1 MQKEIYKYY
10 QDAEGK
16 IYAYAADGSQDAY
29 IQSGLIPITEEEAD
43 AIRFP
48 PPTQAQQAE
57 IIRAK
62 RDALLKETDLV
73 VIRCAEADEAVP
85 AAWKTYRQALRDI
98 PEQADFPDAVVWPQQ
113 PQAAV
118 AGEEMTETQAAAVP
132 QTA

>member
-1 MQKEIYKYY
+1 MKYY
-10 QDAEGK
+10 TNSQNQV
-16 IYAYAADGSQDAY
+16 YAYAADGSQDAY
-29 IQSGLIPITEEEAD
+29 IQPGLIPITKEEAD

-85 AAWKTYRQALRDI
+85 AEWKTYRQTLRDI
-98 PEQADFPDAVVWPQQ
+98 PQQAGFPESVVWPQQ